1 MLEEKIDFKKCDE
14 VGTILYVAIDKKYV
28 GYVLIADK
36 IKQDSPKTIREL
48 KAMNIKETVMLTGD
62 NKKTAYKV
70 GEKINIDEVHSELL
84 PLDKVK
90 EVEEI
95 MKRSNKNGKL
105 AFVGDGVND
114 APVLARADIGIA
126 MGGIGSDAAIEA
138 ADIVLMKDDI
148 NALVD
153 AINVSKKTNKIL
165 WQNIVFALGIKIL
178 VMVLGTFGIAN
189 MWTAVFA
196 DVGVT
201 IIAIINSTRCFR

>member
-1 MLEEKIDFKKCDE
+1 MIS
-14 VGTILYVAIDKKYV
+14 
-28 GYVLIADK
+28 DK
-36 IKQDSPKTIREL
+36 IKENAVEALINL
-48 KAMNIKETVMLTGD
+48 KKAGVKKTVMLTGD

-90 EVEEI
+90 EVEELL
-95 MKRSNKNGKL
+95 KRSNKNGKL

-153 AINVSKKTNKIL
+153 AINVSKKNNKII
-165 WQNIVFALGIKIL
+165 WQNIVL
-178 VMVLGTFGIAN
+178 VMGIQ
-189 MWTAVFA
+189 
-196 DVGVT
+196 
-201 IIAIINSTRCFR
+201 I